1 MLPEPLPVP
10 LAAHIDL
17 TLPSSISLVD
27 ERRPARRVD
36 GARALPDDEAFW
48 AIHEEVARL
57 GRGCFGSVL
66 HVRDHASGR
75 MAAAKVV
82 ASSAARDDDECPL
95 REPELL
101 SLANHQHVVQ
111 LLDVFQSPKTLFILQ
126 EVARTDLM
134 SHVSSRPAGVL
145 DEPETRG
152 HLASLLSAV
161 QHLHGLQIVHRDIK
175 ATNVLLT
182 ELGEV
187 RLADFGLAVR
197 LPENGLLSSVCGT
210 HDYLAPEMI
219 RCGHGEVEGY
229 GTSVDLWGRSGC
241 SCTRCW
247 SVAIPSSVTPTSRRS
262 RPSSP
267 AASSSQ
273 AMPRSA
279 RTRDHSCTSSSS
291 PTRSVG

>member
-1 MLPEPLPVP
+1 MPVA

-111 LLDVFQSPKTLFILQ
+111 LLDVFQSPTTTLFILQ

-161 QHLHGLQIVHRDIK
+161 QHLHSLQIVHRDIK

-182 ELGEV
+182 EPLDRARRGTPRRLWPRGAPARERSPQLRV
-187 RLADFGLAVR
+187 RHPR
-197 LPENGLLSSVCGT
+197 LPC
-210 HDYLAPEMI
+210 A
-219 RCGHGEVEGY
+219 
-229 GTSVDLWGRSGC
+229 
-241 SCTRCW
+241 
-247 SVAIPSSVTPTSRRS
+247 
-262 RPSSP
+262 
-267 AASSSQ
+267 
-273 AMPRSA
+273 
-279 RTRDHSCTSSSS
+279 
-291 PTRSVG
+291 